1 MVLNNIENLLEKY
14 DNAETTLQEEALL
27 RDYFQSDDVA
37 PHLENYKPMF
47 VYFSDTQKDTFT
59 KEVKILT
66 NTETKSKSKLYQ
78 WISVA
83 AVAVIMLGVMLPQLS
98 NTSPKTLADYTQEEQ
113 ELYLKTKK
121 ALAFMSAN
129 FNEGVSSINV
139 LDMASDNLNAGLY
152 KASFVTQF
160 GKTTNKF
167 IK

>member
-1 MVLNNIENLLEKY
+1 MVLNNIEKLLEKY
-14 DNAETTLQEEALL
+14 DNAETTLQEEAQL
-27 RDYFQSDDVA
+27 RAYFQSNDVA
-37 PHLENYKPMF
+37 PHLEHFKPLF
-47 VYFSDTQKDTFT
+47 VYFSHTQQDTFT
-59 KEVKILT
+59 KEVTIPAS
-66 NTETKSKSKLYQ
+66 TETKSKTKLYQ

-83 AVAVIMLGVMLPQLS
+83 AVAVIMLGIMLPQLR
-98 NTSPKTLADYTQEEQ
+98 NTTPKTLAEYTPEEQ
-113 ELYLKTKK
+113 ELYLKTKN

-160 GKTTNKF
+160 GKTTNEF

>member
-14 DNAETTLQEEALL
+14 DNAETTLQEEAQL
-27 RDYFQSDDVA
+27 RAYFQSDDVA
-37 PHLENYKPMF
+37 PHLEDYKPMF